1 MYLRRTVTDARAHV
15 IVVCSNVQRSS
26 GSKYQLLFIADLMS
40 PVMGS
45 FETCRGL
52 YRPHFNLLVSVTIG
66 LVSQDQD
73 SFDTASTDYRQSLS
87 PVTFMS
93 YLEQTNIDRRV
104 VIAMYMPSCGVRPSA
119 KAHL

>member
-1 MYLRRTVTDARAHV
+1 MYLRRTVTDAHAHV

-93 YLEQTNIDRRV
+93 YLEQTN
-104 VIAMYMPSCGVRPSA
+104 MT
-119 KAHL
+119 